1 MDLQDLSLDEFEALR
16 LRMDVI
22 RNAAQLLRHNGEAP
36 RICIAPGLPATISLP
51 PLLGDGRAQVKHVKH
66 VKYQAP
72 DFGLPV
78 SDRAECEVHHFGLPF
93 DPSAG
98 AVGEQPAE
106 PAQAAE
112 TGRDFVEL
120 DGSDTNLPDGIFY
133 IRPLGEL
140 ELRGTVIGDGVT
152 DATQLLQGP
161 KDAADLAP
169 PPLARPDAWRDD
181 EVAKA
186 IELGVAAVRAG
197 QSVWSAA
204 EALAAETGRTL
215 AACQKRMKIVRGEVE
230 AILAASDVPVAPPA
244 QTVTETTIPA
254 DMPAAEDPAP
264 GPAEVVKA
272 MIAEVAAEAASQPV
286 QSDLPVDDLAR
297 HLNAHVAT
305 RGWTLAQDAELLELA
320 ETGWPTHEIALQLQK
335 PADEVKKR
343 FDLLTDKR
351 GARFK
356 RADVLARIKRMQPPE
371 QA

>member
-22 RNAAQLLRHNGEAP
+22 RNAAQLLRHNGETP
-36 RICIAPGLPATISLP
+36 RICIAPGKPASITLP
-51 PLLGDGRAQVKHVKH
+51 PLLGGGGASLGEVIHSWERKWFAPGDAV
-66 VKYQAP
+66 YQGS
-72 DFGLPV
+72 DFGL
-78 SDRAECEVHHFGLPF
+78 DF

-98 AVGEQPAE
+98 TVGEQPAE
-106 PAQAAE
+106 AAPE
-112 TGRDFVEL
+112 AEASPDFAVL
-120 DGSDTNLPDGIFY
+120 DGADVFPAPGIFFF
-133 IRPLGEL
+133 RREAAWPDPAPA
-140 ELRGTVIGDGVT
+140 DGVT
-152 DATQLLQGP
+152 DNTQALQGATP
-161 KDAADLAP
+161 AADLAP
-169 PPLARPDAWRDD
+169 APLARPDAWRDD

-230 AILAASDVPVAPPA
+230 AILAASDVPVAPPVE
-244 QTVTETTIPA
+244 TVTETTIPA

-264 GPAEVVKA
+264 CPAEVVKA
-272 MIAEVAAEAASQPV
+272 MIAEVAAEAAGSV
-286 QSDLPVDDLAR
+286 QSDLPMDDLAR
-297 HLNAHVAT
+297 HLNAHVAK
-305 RGWTLAQDAELLELA
+305 GSWTLAQDTELFELA
-320 ETGWPTHEIALQLQK
+320 EIAWPIHEIALQLQK
-335 PADEVKKR
+335 PVDDVKKR
-343 FDLLTDKR
+343 FDLLTDKK